1 MRASVRGAVRRRRH
15 RGGQS
20 AGPLRA
26 PLGRKIL
33 SSNGS
38 VAHMVAVVLSRQATA
53 RAGQSGET
61 FADAMVA
68 VLGTEAGRQLEELR
82 IGRHANEWVHRWQE
96 ELAPRRATTRRRAQR
111 EEGERA
117 SRDAAWE
124 RFVQTEMREMELR
137 KDGQL
142 AGALDRMR
150 GAAPVGLPAALGRL
164 VSEDRRQ
171 AEEGLVA
178 LMRGGK
184 VSYKRLD
191 ALISEDGPA
200 RVAAN
205 RARTTWLKERRDG
218 WISTKEILPVG

>member
-1 MRASVRGAVRRRRH
+1 
-15 RGGQS
+15 
-20 AGPLRA
+20 
-26 PLGRKIL
+26 L

-38 VAHMVAVVLSRQATA
+38 VAHMVDGVLSRQATA
-53 RAGQSGET
+53 RAERNGET

-68 VLGTEAGRQLEELR
+68 VLGTEAGRQLEGLR
-82 IGRHANEWVHRWQE
+82 SGRHANEWAHRWQE
-96 ELAPRRATTRRRAQR
+96 ELAPKRATARERVRRQ
-111 EEGERA
+111 EDERA
-117 SRDAAWE
+117 ARDAGWE

-137 KDGQL
+137 KNGQL

-150 GAAPVGLPAALGRL
+150 GAAPLALPAALRWL
-164 VSEDRRQ
+164 ASEDRRQ

-191 ALISEDGPA
+191 ALTREDGPA

-218 WISTKEILPVG
+218 WISTRESLPVV

>member
-1 MRASVRGAVRRRRH
+1 
-15 RGGQS
+15 
-20 AGPLRA
+20 
-26 PLGRKIL
+26 
-33 SSNGS
+33 
-38 VAHMVAVVLSRQATA
+38 MVDVVLARQATA
-53 RAGQSGET
+53 RAERNGET
-61 FADAMVA
+61 FDDAMVA

-82 IGRHANEWVHRWQE
+82 AGRHGDEWAHRWQE
-96 ELAPRRATTRRRAQR
+96 DLAPKRSTARGRVRHQ
-111 EEGERA
+111 EGERA
-117 SRDAAWE
+117 ARDAGWE

-150 GAAPVGLPAALGRL
+150 GAAPAALPAALRWL
-164 VSEDRRQ
+164 ASEDRRQ

-191 ALISEDGPA
+191 ALTREDGPA

-218 WISTKEILPVG
+218 WIATRESISVG

>member
-1 MRASVRGAVRRRRH
+1 MSV
-15 RGGQS
+15 
-20 AGPLRA
+20 
-26 PLGRKIL
+26 
-33 SSNGS
+33 NGS
-38 VAHMVAVVLSRQATA
+38 VAHMVDVVMSRQATA

-61 FADAMVA
+61 FADAMEA
-68 VLGTEAGRQLEELR
+68 VLETEAGRQLEELR
-82 IGRHANEWVHRWQE
+82 VGRHGDEWAHRWQE
-96 ELAPRRATTRRRAQR
+96 ELAQKRAAAHGRARRQ
-111 EEGERA
+111 EGERA

-142 AGALDRMR
+142 AEALVGMR

-164 VSEDRRQ
+164 ASEDRRQ
-171 AEEGLVA
+171 PEEGLVA

-191 ALISEDGPA
+191 ALTREDGPA

-218 WISTKEILPVG
+218 WISTREILPVG

>member
-1 MRASVRGAVRRRRH
+1 MSV
-15 RGGQS
+15 
-20 AGPLRA
+20 
-26 PLGRKIL
+26 
-33 SSNGS
+33 NGS
-38 VAHMVAVVLSRQATA
+38 VAHMVDVVLSRQATA

-61 FADAMVA
+61 FAVAMGA

-82 IGRHANEWVHRWQE
+82 IGRHANEWAHRWQE
-96 ELAPRRATTRRRAQR
+96 ELAPKRATARRRAQR
-111 EEGERA
+111 EEDERA

-124 RFVQTEMREMELR
+124 RFMQTEMREMELR

-164 VSEDRRQ
+164 ASEDRRQ

-191 ALISEDGPA
+191 ALTQEDGPA

-218 WISTKEILPVG
+218 WISTRESLPVV